1 MRTSIKV
8 KRAVKKFLIENDQK
22 ADKRWKSRKA
32 QKGLLIIAG
41 TIAII
46 TIGNILINIAQ
57 AAPES
62 LIYENKH
69 IDFGTGIE
77 TESAEDTPEHKDEA
91 EDGIAV
97 NSISQMIAEKFP
109 EESEIAIAVAK
120 SESSLDPK
128 RHSDTDRMADG
139 RAFSIG
145 LMQINLTVHKM
156 GGKDCYKAFSGKDY
170 KAKVVNEELYQ
181 ECVKLA
187 ENPELNLEEGRGIYE
202 RSGNNFGKWGGY
214 TSGAHLKHM

>member
-8 KRAVKKFLIENDQK
+8 KRAIKKFLIENDQK

-41 TIAII
+41 TITII
-46 TIGNILINIAQ
+46 TLANILINIAQ

-62 LIYENKH
+62 LVYENKH

-77 TESAEDTPEHKDEA
+77 TESAEDTPEQKDEA

-109 EESEIAIAVAK
+109 EDPKTAIAIAQA
-120 SESSLDPK
+120 ESGLRSDAVGDKHIEFVKDGKVMGHSCGIFQVRVLEGRPDCESL
-128 RHSDTDRMADG
+128 
-139 RAFSIG
+139 
-145 LMQINLTVHKM
+145 
-156 GGKDCYKAFSGKDY
+156 KDVEK
-170 KAKVVNEELYQ
+170 
-181 ECVKLA
+181 
-187 ENPELNLEEGRGIYE
+187 NLEYARKLYDSHGWKPW
-202 RSGNNFGKWGGY
+202 SAFNNQSFKKF
-214 TSGAHLKHM
+214 L

>member
-8 KRAVKKFLIENDQK
+8 KRAIKKFLIENDQK

-62 LIYENKH
+62 LVYENKH

-77 TESAEDTPEHKDEA
+77 TESAEDTPEQKDEA

-109 EESEIAIAVAK
+109 ENTEIVTAVFKAESGHRADAMGWNCYYNGRSQACLPQDRSKAWSVDCGVAQINHIGK
-120 SESSLDPK
+120 DCPEELFDPE
-128 RHSDTDRMADG
+128 H
-139 RAFSIG
+139 
-145 LMQINLTVHKM
+145 NLTVAKKM
-156 GGKDCYKAFSGKDY
+156 YDSRGLTPWYAYLNGAFK
-170 KAKVVNEELYQ
+170 KFMN
-181 ECVKLA
+181 
-187 ENPELNLEEGRGIYE
+187 
-202 RSGNNFGKWGGY
+202 
-214 TSGAHLKHM
+214 